1 MRFKQEIKDC
11 LYGGHIGIET
21 DKIDFELLKV
31 MLADDHKKIAEG
43 KPVTELAW
51 PFGAITA
58 LTAVNDNGEVFADK
72 QIDIRYEQVKF
83 KDAIIDEEDAQ
94 PIDADVNEVA
104 EMPDLSIVDV
114 IPSKVEGNA
123 EQFKLAVKS
132 YLKRYDG
139 IVVTAD
145 NYKELSDTVSKLK
158 KEMNDVNEK
167 KKKVKKKAMEG
178 YTLFENEMKEVLK
191 MFESSIKVLS
201 DDIKQF
207 TDKEVAE
214 NEMVVRKLCNKALN
228 DYVHRDDFDG
238 YCATKVF
245 SIDPRWSS
253 LKKFINNKKPTKA
266 LVDAI
271 KQECERTKETY
282 KSYLQRCESLDIYL
296 EARCK
301 ETDVDQEMIDVSIY
315 KDKLRNGS
323 FEDIKPLL
331 ERRFR
336 EIINRRD
343 EQEHQKEEEA
353 KKEEVKQQ
361 EKTVNASPEEN
372 EPLKM
377 LVGKIVGTNA
387 ALNELKTSLD
397 YLKAKYD
404 GCFDYDLRFPRKK
417 KEGK

>member
-1 MRFKQEIKDC
+1 MRFKQEIKDR

-21 DKIDFELLKV
+21 DKIDFEILKV
-31 MLADDHKKIAEG
+31 MLADDNKKIAGG

-83 KDAIIDEEDAQ
+83 KDAIIEEDAQ
-94 PIDADVNEVA
+94 PIDTDVNEVA

-191 MFESSIKVLS
+191 MFESSIKALS

-207 TDKEVAE
+207 TDKEVEE
-214 NEMVVRKLCNKALN
+214 NKRVVEALCKKALH
-228 DYVHRDDFDG
+228 DYVERNDFNE
-238 YCATKVF
+238 YFAANFFNT
-245 SIDPRWSS
+245 DPRWST
-253 LKKFINNKKPTKA
+253 LKKFINNHKPTKT
-266 LVDAI
+266 LVDEI
-271 KQECERTKETY
+271 RQECERVKKEY
-282 KSYLQRCESLDIYL
+282 EIYQQKIEGLCIYL
-296 EARCK
+296 EAKCK
-301 ETDVDQEMIDVSIY
+301 ETDIDQQMFDLTLYKKMLIQESLESLTKDIDCRINGI
-315 KDKLRNGS
+315 LRN
-323 FEDIKPLL
+323 
-331 ERRFR
+331 R
-336 EIINRRD
+336 EL
-343 EQEHQKEEEA
+343 QKQKEEEA
-353 KKEEVKQQ
+353 KKKEVKQQ
-361 EKTVNASPEEN
+361 EPVNASPEEN

-377 LVGKIVGTNA
+377 LVGKIVGTNS

-417 KEGK
+417 EGK

>member
-1 MRFKQEIKDC
+1 MRFKQEIKDR

-21 DKIDFELLKV
+21 DKIDFEILKV
-31 MLADDHKKIAEG
+31 MLADDNKKVAGG

-191 MFESSIKVLS
+191 MFESSIKALS

-207 TDKEVAE
+207 TDKEVEE
-214 NEMVVRKLCNKALN
+214 NKKVVEALCKKALH
-228 DYVHRDDFDG
+228 DYVERNDFNE
-238 YCATKVF
+238 YFATNF
-245 SIDPRWSS
+245 FNTDPRWST
-253 LKKFINNKKPTKA
+253 LKKFINNHKPTKA
-266 LVDAI
+266 LVEEI
-271 KQECERTKETY
+271 RQECEKIKKEY
-282 KSYLQRCESLDIYL
+282 EIYQQKIEGLCIYL
-296 EARCK
+296 EAKCK
-301 ETDVDQEMIDVSIY
+301 ESDIDQQMFDLTLYKKMLVQESLESLTKDIDCRINGI
-315 KDKLRNGS
+315 LRN
-323 FEDIKPLL
+323 
-331 ERRFR
+331 R
-336 EIINRRD
+336 ELQR
-343 EQEHQKEEEA
+343 Q
-353 KKEEVKQQ
+353 KEEVKQQ
-361 EKTVNASPEEN
+361 EPVNASPEET

>member
-1 MRFKQEIKDC
+1 MKFKQEIKDH
-11 LYGGHIGIET
+11 LYGGYLGVVT
-21 DKIDFELLKV
+21 DKIDFEILKV
-31 MLADDHKKIAEG
+31 MLADDKKKVEG
-43 KPVTELAW
+43 LEW
-51 PFGAITA
+51 PFGAVSAVIAVAPDGSVVA
-58 LTAVNDNGEVFADK
+58 LKEELAESYELVKYQDAV
-72 QIDIRYEQVKF
+72 
-83 KDAIIDEEDAQ
+83 EEDMH
-94 PIDADVNEVA
+94 PIDTEVNEVA
-104 EMPDLSIVDV
+104 EMPSLSVVKV
-114 IPSKVEGNA
+114 IPAQIEGCNVKH
-123 EQFKLAVKS
+123 FKEAVKS

-145 NYKELSDTVSKLK
+145 NYKELSDVVSKLK
-158 KEMNDVNEK
+158 KEKDNVNESK
-167 KKKVKKKAMEG
+167 KAVKKEAMKV
-178 YTLFENEMKEVLK
+178 YTDFENDMKEVLK
-191 MFESSIKVLS
+191 MFDASISSLS
-201 DDIKQF
+201 SDIKEF

-228 DYVHRDDFDG
+228 DYVNRNDFDG

-245 SIDPRWSS
+245 SIDSRWYS

-271 KQECERTKETY
+271 KQECERTKDTY

-301 ETDVDQEMIDVSIY
+301 ETDVDQQMIDVSVY
-315 KDKLRNGS
+315 KDKLRDGS

-336 EIINRRD
+336 EIINRRE

-353 KKEEVKQQ
+353 KKKEVKQQ
-361 EKTVNASPEEN
+361 EPVNASPEEN
-372 EPLKM
+372 EPLRM

-417 KEGK
+417 EGK

>member
-1 MRFKQEIKDC
+1 MRFKQEIKDR

-228 DYVHRDDFDG
+228 DYVHRNDFDG

-282 KSYLQRCESLDIYL
+282 KSYLQRCESLEIYL

-301 ETDVDQEMIDVSIY
+301 ETDVDQQMIDVSVY
-315 KDKLRNGS
+315 KDKLRDGS

-336 EIINRRD
+336 EIINRRE
-343 EQEHQKEEEA
+343 EQEHQKEEA

-361 EKTVNASPEEN
+361 EPVNASPEEN

-417 KEGK
+417 EGK

>member
-1 MRFKQEIKDC
+1 MRFKQEIKDR

-21 DKIDFELLKV
+21 DKIDFEILKV
-31 MLADDHKKIAEG
+31 MLADDNKKIAGG
-43 KPVTELAW
+43 KPVTELTW

-114 IPSKVEGNA
+114 IPSKVEGNV

-158 KEMNDVNEK
+158 KEMNDINEK

-191 MFESSIKVLS
+191 MFESSIKALS

-207 TDKEVAE
+207 TDKEVEE
-214 NEMVVRKLCNKALN
+214 NKRVVETLCKKALH
-228 DYVHRDDFDG
+228 DYVERNDFNE
-238 YCATKVF
+238 YFAANFFNT
-245 SIDPRWSS
+245 DPRWST
-253 LKKFINNKKPTKA
+253 LKKFINNHKPTKT
-266 LVDAI
+266 LVDEI
-271 KQECERTKETY
+271 RQECERVKKEY
-282 KSYLQRCESLDIYL
+282 EIYQQKIEGLCIYL
-296 EARCK
+296 EAKCK
-301 ETDVDQEMIDVSIY
+301 ETDIDQQMFDLTLYKKMLIQESLESLTKDIDCRINGI
-315 KDKLRNGS
+315 LRN
-323 FEDIKPLL
+323 
-331 ERRFR
+331 R
-336 EIINRRD
+336 EL
-343 EQEHQKEEEA
+343 QKQKEEEA
-353 KKEEVKQQ
+353 KKKEVKQQ
-361 EKTVNASPEEN
+361 EPVNTSPEEK

-377 LVGKIVGTNA
+377 LVGKIVGTNS

-417 KEGK
+417 EGK

>member
-1 MRFKQEIKDC
+1 MRFKQEIKDR

-31 MLADDHKKIAEG
+31 MLADDNKKIADG

-83 KDAIIDEEDAQ
+83 KDAIIDEDTQ
-94 PIDADVNEVA
+94 PIDTDVNEVA

-207 TDKEVAE
+207 TDKEVEE
-214 NEMVVRKLCNKALN
+214 NKKVVKTLCDKALH
-228 DYVHRDDFDG
+228 DYVERNDFNE
-238 YCATKVF
+238 YFAANFFNT
-245 SIDPRWSS
+245 DPRWST
-253 LKKFINNKKPTKA
+253 LKKFINNHKPTKT
-266 LVDAI
+266 LVDEI
-271 KQECERTKETY
+271 RQECERVKKEY
-282 KSYLQRCESLDIYL
+282 EIYQQKIEGLCIYL
-296 EARCK
+296 EAKCK
-301 ETDVDQEMIDVSIY
+301 ETDIDQQMFDLTLYKKMLIQESLESLTKDIDCRINGI
-315 KDKLRNGS
+315 LRN
-323 FEDIKPLL
+323 
-331 ERRFR
+331 R
-336 EIINRRD
+336 EL
-343 EQEHQKEEEA
+343 QKQKEEEA
-353 KKEEVKQQ
+353 KKKEVKQQ
-361 EKTVNASPEEN
+361 EKTVNTSPEEK

-417 KEGK
+417 EGK

>member
-1 MRFKQEIKDC
+1 MRFKQEIKDR

-21 DKIDFELLKV
+21 DKIDFEILKV

-83 KDAIIDEEDAQ
+83 KDAIIEEDMQ
-94 PIDADVNEVA
+94 PIDTDVNEVA

-145 NYKELSDTVSKLK
+145 NYKELSGTVSKLK

-191 MFESSIKVLS
+191 MFESSIKALS

-207 TDKEVAE
+207 TDKEVEE
-214 NEMVVRKLCNKALN
+214 NKRVVETLCKKALH
-228 DYVHRDDFDG
+228 DYVERNDFNE
-238 YCATKVF
+238 YFAANFFNT
-245 SIDPRWSS
+245 DPRWST
-253 LKKFINNKKPTKA
+253 LKKFINNHKPTKT
-266 LVDAI
+266 LVDEI
-271 KQECERTKETY
+271 RQECERVKKEY
-282 KSYLQRCESLDIYL
+282 EIYQQKIEGLCIYL
-296 EARCK
+296 EAKCK
-301 ETDVDQEMIDVSIY
+301 ETDIDQQMFDLTLYKKMLIQESLESLTKDIDCRINGI
-315 KDKLRNGS
+315 LRN
-323 FEDIKPLL
+323 
-331 ERRFR
+331 R
-336 EIINRRD
+336 EL
-343 EQEHQKEEEA
+343 QKQKEEEA

>member
-1 MRFKQEIKDC
+1 MRFKQEIKDR
-11 LYGGHIGIET
+11 LYGGYLGVVT
-21 DKIDFELLKV
+21 DKIDFEIIKV
-31 MLADDHKKIAEG
+31 MLADDKKKVEG
-43 KPVTELAW
+43 LEW
-51 PFGAITA
+51 PFGAVSAVIAVAPDGSVVA
-58 LTAVNDNGEVFADK
+58 LKEEHAESYELVKYQDAV
-72 QIDIRYEQVKF
+72 
-83 KDAIIDEEDAQ
+83 EEDTQ
-94 PIDADVNEVA
+94 PIDTEVNEVA

-191 MFESSIKVLS
+191 MFESSIKALS

-207 TDKEVAE
+207 TDKEVEE
-214 NEMVVRKLCNKALN
+214 NKKVVETLCKKALH
-228 DYVHRDDFDG
+228 DYVERNDFNE
-238 YCATKVF
+238 YFAANFFNT
-245 SIDPRWSS
+245 DPRWST
-253 LKKFINNKKPTKA
+253 LKKFINNHKPTKA
-266 LVDAI
+266 LVDEI
-271 KQECERTKETY
+271 RQECERVKKEY
-282 KSYLQRCESLDIYL
+282 EIYQQKIEGLCIYL
-296 EARCK
+296 EAKCK
-301 ETDVDQEMIDVSIY
+301 ESDIDQQMFDLTLYKKMLVQESLESLTKDIDCRINGI
-315 KDKLRNGS
+315 LRN
-323 FEDIKPLL
+323 
-331 ERRFR
+331 R
-336 EIINRRD
+336 EL
-343 EQEHQKEEEA
+343 QKQKEEEA

-361 EKTVNASPEEN
+361 EKPVNASPEEN

>member
-1 MRFKQEIKDC
+1 MRFKQEIKDR

-94 PIDADVNEVA
+94 PIDTDVNEVA

-145 NYKELSDTVSKLK
+145 NYKELSGTVSKLK

-191 MFESSIKVLS
+191 MFESSIKALS

-207 TDKEVAE
+207 TDKEVEE
-214 NEMVVRKLCNKALN
+214 NKRVVETLCKKALH
-228 DYVHRDDFDG
+228 DYVERNDFNE
-238 YCATKVF
+238 YFAANFFNT
-245 SIDPRWSS
+245 DPRWST
-253 LKKFINNKKPTKA
+253 LKKFINNHKPTKT
-266 LVDAI
+266 LVDEI
-271 KQECERTKETY
+271 RQECERVKKEY
-282 KSYLQRCESLDIYL
+282 EIYQQKIEGLCIYL
-296 EARCK
+296 EAKCK
-301 ETDVDQEMIDVSIY
+301 ETDIDQQMFDLTLYKKMLIQESLESLTKDIDCRINGI
-315 KDKLRNGS
+315 LRN
-323 FEDIKPLL
+323 
-331 ERRFR
+331 R
-336 EIINRRD
+336 EL
-343 EQEHQKEEEA
+343 QKQKEEEA
-353 KKEEVKQQ
+353 KKKEVKQQ
-361 EKTVNASPEEN
+361 EPVNTSPEEK

>member
-1 MRFKQEIKDC
+1 MRFKQEIKDR

-21 DKIDFELLKV
+21 DKIDFEILKV
-31 MLADDHKKIAEG
+31 MLADDNKKIAGG
-43 KPVTELAW
+43 KPATELAW

-282 KSYLQRCESLDIYL
+282 KSYMQRCESLDIYL

-301 ETDVDQEMIDVSIY
+301 ETDVDQQMIDVSVY
-315 KDKLRNGS
+315 KDKLRDGS

-336 EIINRRD
+336 EIINRRE

-361 EKTVNASPEEN
+361 EPVNASPEEN

-417 KEGK
+417 EGK

>member
-1 MRFKQEIKDC
+1 MRFKQEIKDR

-31 MLADDHKKIAEG
+31 MLADDNKKIADG

-94 PIDADVNEVA
+94 PIDTDVNEVA

-228 DYVHRDDFDG
+228 DYVHRNDFDG

-282 KSYLQRCESLDIYL
+282 KSYLQRCESLEIYL

-301 ETDVDQEMIDVSIY
+301 ETDVDQQMIDVSIY

-361 EKTVNASPEEN
+361 EKTVNTSPEEK

-417 KEGK
+417 EGK

>member
-1 MRFKQEIKDC
+1 MRFKQEIKDR

-21 DKIDFELLKV
+21 DKIDFEILKV
-31 MLADDHKKIAEG
+31 MLADDNKKIAGG

-94 PIDADVNEVA
+94 PIDTDVNEVA

-228 DYVHRDDFDG
+228 DYVHRNDFDG

-282 KSYLQRCESLDIYL
+282 KSYLQRCESLEIYL

-301 ETDVDQEMIDVSIY
+301 ETDVDQQMIDVSIY

-361 EKTVNASPEEN
+361 EKTVNTSPEEK

-417 KEGK
+417 EGK

>member
-1 MRFKQEIKDC
+1 MRFKKEVRDR

-21 DKIDFELLKV
+21 DKIDFEILKV
-31 MLADDHKKIAEG
+31 MLADDHKKIADG

-83 KDAIIDEEDAQ
+83 KDAIIEEDAQ

-123 EQFKLAVKS
+123 EQFKLAIKS
-132 YLKRYDG
+132 YLKRYDD

-145 NYKELSDTVSKLK
+145 NYKEMSDTVSKLK

-191 MFESSIKVLS
+191 MFESSIKALS

-207 TDKEVAE
+207 TDKEVEE
-214 NEMVVRKLCNKALN
+214 NKKVVETLCKKALH
-228 DYVHRDDFDG
+228 DYVERNDFNE
-238 YCATKVF
+238 YFAANFFNT
-245 SIDPRWSS
+245 DPRWST
-253 LKKFINNKKPTKA
+253 LKKFINNHKPTKA
-266 LVDAI
+266 LVDEI
-271 KQECERTKETY
+271 RQECERVKKEY
-282 KSYLQRCESLDIYL
+282 EIYQQKIEGLCIYL
-296 EARCK
+296 EAKCK
-301 ETDVDQEMIDVSIY
+301 ESDIDQQMFDLTLYKKMLVQESLESLTKDIDCRINGI
-315 KDKLRNGS
+315 LRN
-323 FEDIKPLL
+323 
-331 ERRFR
+331 R
-336 EIINRRD
+336 EL
-343 EQEHQKEEEA
+343 QKQKEEEA

-361 EKTVNASPEEN
+361 EKPVNASPEEN

-377 LVGKIVGTNA
+377 LVGKIVGTNS

-417 KEGK
+417 EGK

>member
-1 MRFKQEIKDC
+1 MRFKQEIKDR
-11 LYGGHIGIET
+11 LYGGYLGVVT
-21 DKIDFELLKV
+21 DKIDFEIIKV
-31 MLADDHKKIAEG
+31 MLADDKKKVDGLE
-43 KPVTELAW
+43 W
-51 PFGAITA
+51 PFGAVSAVIAVAPDGSVVA
-58 LTAVNDNGEVFADK
+58 LKEEHAESYELVKYQDAV
-72 QIDIRYEQVKF
+72 
-83 KDAIIDEEDAQ
+83 EEDTQ

-191 MFESSIKVLS
+191 MFESSIKALS

-207 TDKEVAE
+207 TDKEVEE
-214 NEMVVRKLCNKALN
+214 NKRVVETLCKKALH
-228 DYVHRDDFDG
+228 DYVERNDFNE
-238 YCATKVF
+238 YFAANFFNT
-245 SIDPRWSS
+245 DPRWST
-253 LKKFINNKKPTKA
+253 LKKFINNHKPTKT
-266 LVDAI
+266 LVDEI
-271 KQECERTKETY
+271 RQECERVKKEY
-282 KSYLQRCESLDIYL
+282 EIYQQKIEGLCIYL
-296 EARCK
+296 EAKCK
-301 ETDVDQEMIDVSIY
+301 ETDIDQQMFDLTLYKKMLIQESLESLTKDIDCRINGI
-315 KDKLRNGS
+315 LRN
-323 FEDIKPLL
+323 
-331 ERRFR
+331 R
-336 EIINRRD
+336 EL
-343 EQEHQKEEEA
+343 QKQKEEEA

-361 EKTVNASPEEN
+361 EPVNASPEEK

>member
-1 MRFKQEIKDC
+1 MRFKKEIKDR

-31 MLADDHKKIAEG
+31 MLADDHKKIADG

-83 KDAIIDEEDAQ
+83 KDAIIEEENTQ
-94 PIDADVNEVA
+94 PIDTDVNEVA

-158 KEMNDVNEK
+158 KEMNEVNEK

-228 DYVHRDDFDG
+228 DYVHRNDFDG

-266 LVDAI
+266 LVNAI
-271 KQECERTKETY
+271 KEECERTKETY
-282 KSYLQRCESLDIYL
+282 KSYMQRCESLEIYL

-301 ETDVDQEMIDVSIY
+301 ETDVDQQMIDVSIY

-353 KKEEVKQQ
+353 KKEEVKHQ
-361 EKTVNASPEEN
+361 EKTVNASPEET

>member
-1 MRFKQEIKDC
+1 MRFKQEIKDR

-21 DKIDFELLKV
+21 DKIDFEILKV
-31 MLADDHKKIAEG
+31 MLADDHKKIADG

-83 KDAIIDEEDAQ
+83 KDAIIEEDMQ
-94 PIDADVNEVA
+94 PIDTEVNEVA

-207 TDKEVAE
+207 TDKEVEE
-214 NEMVVRKLCNKALN
+214 NKKVVETLCKKALH
-228 DYVHRDDFDG
+228 DYVERNDFNE
-238 YCATKVF
+238 YFAANFFNT
-245 SIDPRWSS
+245 DPRWST
-253 LKKFINNKKPTKA
+253 LKKFINNHKPTKA
-266 LVDAI
+266 LVDEI
-271 KQECERTKETY
+271 RQECERVKKEY
-282 KSYLQRCESLDIYL
+282 EIYQQKIEGLCIYL
-296 EARCK
+296 EAKCK
-301 ETDVDQEMIDVSIY
+301 ETDIDQQMFDLTLYKKMLVKESLESLTKDIDCRINGI
-315 KDKLRNGS
+315 LRN
-323 FEDIKPLL
+323 
-331 ERRFR
+331 R
-336 EIINRRD
+336 EL
-343 EQEHQKEEEA
+343 QKQ
-353 KKEEVKQQ
+353 KEEVKLQGNP
-361 EKTVNASPEEN
+361 VNASPEEN

-377 LVGKIVGTNA
+377 LVGKIVGTKA

-417 KEGK
+417 EGK

>member
-1 MRFKQEIKDC
+1 MRFKQEIKDR

-21 DKIDFELLKV
+21 DKIDFEILKV

-83 KDAIIDEEDAQ
+83 KDAIIEEDMQ
-94 PIDADVNEVA
+94 PIDTDVNEVA

-145 NYKELSDTVSKLK
+145 NYKELSGTVSKLK

-191 MFESSIKVLS
+191 MFEFSIKALS

-207 TDKEVAE
+207 TDKEVEE
-214 NEMVVRKLCNKALN
+214 NKRVVETLCKKALH
-228 DYVHRDDFDG
+228 DYVERNDFNE
-238 YCATKVF
+238 YFAANFFNT
-245 SIDPRWSS
+245 DPRWST
-253 LKKFINNKKPTKA
+253 LKKFINNHKPTKT
-266 LVDAI
+266 LVDEI
-271 KQECERTKETY
+271 RQECERVKKEY
-282 KSYLQRCESLDIYL
+282 EIYQQKIEGLCIYL
-296 EARCK
+296 EAKCK
-301 ETDVDQEMIDVSIY
+301 ETDIDQQMFDLTLYKKMLIQESLESLTKDIDCRINGI
-315 KDKLRNGS
+315 LRN
-323 FEDIKPLL
+323 
-331 ERRFR
+331 R
-336 EIINRRD
+336 EL
-343 EQEHQKEEEA
+343 QKQKEEEA
-353 KKEEVKQQ
+353 KKKEVKQQ
-361 EKTVNASPEEN
+361 EPVNASPEEN

-377 LVGKIVGTNA
+377 LVGKIVGTNS

-417 KEGK
+417 EGK

>member
-1 MRFKQEIKDC
+1 MRFKQEIKDR

-139 IVVTAD
+139 IVVTVD

-207 TDKEVAE
+207 TDKEVEE
-214 NEMVVRKLCNKALN
+214 NKKVVEALCKKAIH
-228 DYVHRDDFDG
+228 DYVERNDFNE
-238 YCATKVF
+238 YFATNF
-245 SIDPRWSS
+245 FNTDSRWST
-253 LKKFINNKKPTKA
+253 LKKFINNHKPTKA
-266 LVDAI
+266 LVEEI
-271 KQECERTKETY
+271 RQECEKVKKEY
-282 KSYLQRCESLDIYL
+282 EIYQQKIEGLCIYL
-296 EARCK
+296 EAKCK
-301 ETDVDQEMIDVSIY
+301 ESNIDQQMFDLTLYKKMLVQESLESLTKDIDCRINGI
-315 KDKLRNGS
+315 LRN
-323 FEDIKPLL
+323 
-331 ERRFR
+331 R
-336 EIINRRD
+336 ELQR
-343 EQEHQKEEEA
+343 Q
-353 KKEEVKQQ
+353 KEEVKQQ
-361 EKTVNASPEEN
+361 EPVNASPEEN

-417 KEGK
+417 VNNNDS

>member
-1 MRFKQEIKDC
+1 MRFKQEIKDR

-83 KDAIIDEEDAQ
+83 KDAIIEEDTQ

-207 TDKEVAE
+207 IDKEVEE
-214 NEMVVRKLCNKALN
+214 NKKVVEALCKKAIH
-228 DYVHRDDFDG
+228 DYVERNDFNEYFAANFFNTD
-238 YCATKVF
+238 
-245 SIDPRWSS
+245 SRWST
-253 LKKFINNKKPTKA
+253 LKKFINNHKPTKA
-266 LVDAI
+266 LVEEI
-271 KQECERTKETY
+271 RQECEKVKKEY
-282 KSYLQRCESLDIYL
+282 EIYQQKIEGLCIYL
-296 EARCK
+296 EAKCK
-301 ETDVDQEMIDVSIY
+301 ESDIDQQMFDLTLYKKMLIQESLESLTKDIDCRINGI
-315 KDKLRNGS
+315 LRN
-323 FEDIKPLL
+323 
-331 ERRFR
+331 R
-336 EIINRRD
+336 EL
-343 EQEHQKEEEA
+343 QKQKEEEA
-353 KKEEVKQQ
+353 KKKEVKQQ
-361 EKTVNASPEEN
+361 EKPVNVSSEEN

-377 LVGKIVGTNA
+377 LVGKIVGTNS

-397 YLKAKYD
+397 YLKDKYD

-417 KEGK
+417 EGK

>member
-1 MRFKQEIKDC
+1 MRFKQEIKDR

-83 KDAIIDEEDAQ
+83 KDAIIEEDTQ

-104 EMPDLSIVDV
+104 EMPNLSIVDV

-207 TDKEVAE
+207 TDKEVEE
-214 NEMVVRKLCNKALN
+214 NKKVVEALCKKALH
-228 DYVHRDDFDG
+228 DYVERNDFNE
-238 YCATKVF
+238 YFAANFFNTN
-245 SIDPRWSS
+245 PRWNT
-253 LKKFINNKKPTKA
+253 LKKFINNHKPTKA
-266 LVDAI
+266 LVEEI
-271 KQECERTKETY
+271 KQECERVKKEY
-282 KSYLQRCESLDIYL
+282 EIYQQKIEGLCIYL
-296 EARCK
+296 EAKCK
-301 ETDVDQEMIDVSIY
+301 ESNIDQQMFDLTLYKKMLVQESLESLTKDIDCRINGI
-315 KDKLRNGS
+315 LRN
-323 FEDIKPLL
+323 
-331 ERRFR
+331 R
-336 EIINRRD
+336 ELQR
-343 EQEHQKEEEA
+343 Q
-353 KKEEVKQQ
+353 KEEVKQQ
-361 EKTVNASPEEN
+361 EKTVNISSEEK

-404 GCFDYDLRFPRKK
+404 GCFDYDLRFPKK
-417 KEGK
+417 KEKEGK

>member
-1 MRFKQEIKDC
+1 MRFKQEIKDR

-21 DKIDFELLKV
+21 DKIDFEILKV
-31 MLADDHKKIAEG
+31 MLADDHKKIAGG

-83 KDAIIDEEDAQ
+83 KDAIIEEDMQ
-94 PIDADVNEVA
+94 PIDTDVNEVA

-191 MFESSIKVLS
+191 MFESSIKALS

-207 TDKEVAE
+207 TDKEVEE
-214 NEMVVRKLCNKALN
+214 NKRVVETLCKKALH
-228 DYVHRDDFDG
+228 DYVERNDFNE
-238 YCATKVF
+238 YFAANFFNT
-245 SIDPRWSS
+245 DPRWST
-253 LKKFINNKKPTKA
+253 LKKFINNHKPTKT
-266 LVDAI
+266 LVDEI
-271 KQECERTKETY
+271 RQECERVKKEY
-282 KSYLQRCESLDIYL
+282 EIYQQKIEGLCIYL
-296 EARCK
+296 EAKCK
-301 ETDVDQEMIDVSIY
+301 ETDIDQQMFDLTLYKKMLIQESLESLTKDIDCRINGI
-315 KDKLRNGS
+315 LRN
-323 FEDIKPLL
+323 
-331 ERRFR
+331 R
-336 EIINRRD
+336 EL
-343 EQEHQKEEEA
+343 QKQKEEEA
-353 KKEEVKQQ
+353 KKKEVKQQ
-361 EKTVNASPEEN
+361 EPVNASPEEN

-377 LVGKIVGTNA
+377 LVGKIVGTNS

>member
-1 MRFKQEIKDC
+1 MRFKQEIKDR

-21 DKIDFELLKV
+21 DKIDFEILKV
-31 MLADDHKKIAEG
+31 MLADDHKKIAGG

-83 KDAIIDEEDAQ
+83 RDAIIDEEDTQ

-123 EQFKLAVKS
+123 EQFKLAIKS
-132 YLKRYDG
+132 YLKRYDD

-145 NYKELSDTVSKLK
+145 NYKEMSDTVSKLK

-191 MFESSIKVLS
+191 MFESSIKALS

-207 TDKEVAE
+207 TDKEVEE
-214 NEMVVRKLCNKALN
+214 NKRVVETLCKKALH
-228 DYVHRDDFDG
+228 DYVERNDFNEFF
-238 YCATKVF
+238 AANFFNT
-245 SIDPRWSS
+245 DPRWST
-253 LKKFINNKKPTKA
+253 LKKFINNHKPTKT
-266 LVDAI
+266 LVDEI
-271 KQECERTKETY
+271 RQECERVKKEY
-282 KSYLQRCESLDIYL
+282 EIYQQKIEGLCIYL
-296 EARCK
+296 EAKCK
-301 ETDVDQEMIDVSIY
+301 ETDIDQQMFDLTLYKKMLVQESLESLTKDIDCRINGI
-315 KDKLRNGS
+315 LRN
-323 FEDIKPLL
+323 
-331 ERRFR
+331 R
-336 EIINRRD
+336 EL
-343 EQEHQKEEEA
+343 QKQKEEEA
-353 KKEEVKQQ
+353 KKKEVKQQ
-361 EKTVNASPEEN
+361 EPVNVSSEEK

>member
-1 MRFKQEIKDC
+1 MRFKQEIKDR

-31 MLADDHKKIAEG
+31 MFADDNKKIAGG

-94 PIDADVNEVA
+94 PIDTDVNEVA

-245 SIDPRWSS
+245 SIDPRWST
-253 LKKFINNKKPTKA
+253 LKKFISNKKPSKA

-271 KQECERTKETY
+271 KDECERTKETY

-301 ETDVDQEMIDVSIY
+301 ETDIDQQMIDVSVY
-315 KDKLRNGS
+315 KDKLRDGS
-323 FEDIKPLL
+323 FEDIKQLL

-361 EKTVNASPEEN
+361 EKTVNTSPEEK

-417 KEGK
+417 EGK

>member
-1 MRFKQEIKDC
+1 MRFKQEIKDR
-11 LYGGHIGIET
+11 LYGGYLGVVT
-21 DKIDFELLKV
+21 DKIDFEIIKV
-31 MLADDHKKIAEG
+31 MLADDKKKVEG
-43 KPVTELAW
+43 LEW
-51 PFGAITA
+51 PFGAVSAVIAVAPDGSVVA
-58 LTAVNDNGEVFADK
+58 LKEEHAESYELVKYQDAV
-72 QIDIRYEQVKF
+72 
-83 KDAIIDEEDAQ
+83 EEDTQ

-114 IPSKVEGNA
+114 IPSKVEGNV
-123 EQFKLAVKS
+123 EQFKLAIKS
-132 YLKRYDG
+132 YLKRYDD

-145 NYKELSDTVSKLK
+145 NSKEMSDTVSKLK
-158 KEMNDVNEK
+158 REMNDVNEK

-191 MFESSIKVLS
+191 MFESSIKALS

-214 NEMVVRKLCNKALN
+214 NEMIVRKLCNKALN
-228 DYVHRDDFDG
+228 DYVHRNDFDG

-282 KSYLQRCESLDIYL
+282 KSYMQRCESLDIYL

-301 ETDVDQEMIDVSIY
+301 ETDVDQQMIDVSVY
-315 KDKLRNGS
+315 KDKLRDGS

-361 EKTVNASPEEN
+361 EKIVNASPEEN

>member
-1 MRFKQEIKDC
+1 MRFKQEIKDR

-21 DKIDFELLKV
+21 DKIDFEILKV
-31 MLADDHKKIAEG
+31 MLADDNKKIAGG

-145 NYKELSDTVSKLK
+145 TYKELSDTVSKLK

-191 MFESSIKVLS
+191 MFESSIKALS

-207 TDKEVAE
+207 TDKEVEE
-214 NEMVVRKLCNKALN
+214 NKRVVETLCKKALH
-228 DYVHRDDFDG
+228 DYVERNDFNE
-238 YCATKVF
+238 YFAANFFNT
-245 SIDPRWSS
+245 DPRWST
-253 LKKFINNKKPTKA
+253 LKKFINNHKPTKT
-266 LVDAI
+266 LVDEI
-271 KQECERTKETY
+271 RQECERVKKEY
-282 KSYLQRCESLDIYL
+282 EIYQQKIEGLCIYL
-296 EARCK
+296 EAKCK
-301 ETDVDQEMIDVSIY
+301 ETDIDQQMFDLTLYKKMLIQESLESLTKDIDCRINGI
-315 KDKLRNGS
+315 LRN
-323 FEDIKPLL
+323 
-331 ERRFR
+331 R
-336 EIINRRD
+336 EL
-343 EQEHQKEEEA
+343 QKQKEEEA
-353 KKEEVKQQ
+353 KKKEVKQQ
-361 EKTVNASPEEN
+361 EPVNTSPEEK

-377 LVGKIVGTNA
+377 LVGKIVGTNS

-417 KEGK
+417 EGK

>member
-1 MRFKQEIKDC
+1 MRFKQEIKDR
-11 LYGGHIGIET
+11 LYGGYLGVVT
-21 DKIDFELLKV
+21 DKIDFEIIKV
-31 MLADDHKKIAEG
+31 MLADDKKKVEG
-43 KPVTELAW
+43 LEW
-51 PFGAITA
+51 PFGAVSAVIAVAPDGAVVA
-58 LTAVNDNGEVFADK
+58 LKEELAESYELVKYQDAV
-72 QIDIRYEQVKF
+72 
-83 KDAIIDEEDAQ
+83 EEDMQ

-158 KEMNDVNEK
+158 KEMNDVNDK

-207 TDKEVAE
+207 TDKEVEE
-214 NEMVVRKLCNKALN
+214 NKKVVEALCKKALH
-228 DYVHRDDFDG
+228 DYVERNDFNE
-238 YCATKVF
+238 YFAANFFNTN
-245 SIDPRWSS
+245 PRWST
-253 LKKFINNKKPTKA
+253 LKKFINNHKPTKA
-266 LVDAI
+266 LVEEI
-271 KQECERTKETY
+271 KQECERVKKEY
-282 KSYLQRCESLDIYL
+282 EIYQQKIEGLCIYL
-296 EARCK
+296 EAKCK
-301 ETDVDQEMIDVSIY
+301 ETDIDQQMFDLTLYKKMLVQESLESLTKDIDCRINGI
-315 KDKLRNGS
+315 LRN
-323 FEDIKPLL
+323 
-331 ERRFR
+331 R
-336 EIINRRD
+336 ELKK
-343 EQEHQKEEEA
+343 Q
-353 KKEEVKQQ
+353 KEEVKQQ
-361 EKTVNASPEEN
+361 EKPVNASPEEN

-377 LVGKIVGTNA
+377 LVGKIVGTNS

-417 KEGK
+417 EGK

>member
-1 MRFKQEIKDC
+1 MRFKKEIKDR
-11 LYGGHIGIET
+11 LYGGYLGVVT
-21 DKIDFELLKV
+21 DKIDFEIIKV
-31 MLADDHKKIAEG
+31 MLADDKKKVEG
-43 KPVTELAW
+43 LEW
-51 PFGAITA
+51 PFGAVSAVIAVAPDGAVVA
-58 LTAVNDNGEVFADK
+58 LKEEHAESYELVKYQDAV
-72 QIDIRYEQVKF
+72 
-83 KDAIIDEEDAQ
+83 EEDMQ
-94 PIDADVNEVA
+94 PIDTDVNEVA

-207 TDKEVAE
+207 TDKEVEE
-214 NEMVVRKLCNKALN
+214 NKKVVEALCKKALH
-228 DYVHRDDFDG
+228 DYVERNDFNE
-238 YCATKVF
+238 YFATNF
-245 SIDPRWSS
+245 FNTDPRWST
-253 LKKFINNKKPTKA
+253 LKKFINNHKPTKT
-266 LVDAI
+266 LVDEI
-271 KQECERTKETY
+271 RQECERVKKEY
-282 KSYLQRCESLDIYL
+282 EIYQQKIEGLCIYL
-296 EARCK
+296 EAKCK
-301 ETDVDQEMIDVSIY
+301 ETDIDQQMFDLTLYKKMLIQESLESLTKDIDCRINGI
-315 KDKLRNGS
+315 LRN
-323 FEDIKPLL
+323 
-331 ERRFR
+331 R
-336 EIINRRD
+336 EL
-343 EQEHQKEEEA
+343 QKQKEEEA
-353 KKEEVKQQ
+353 KKKEVKQQ
-361 EKTVNASPEEN
+361 EPVNASPEEN

-377 LVGKIVGTNA
+377 LVGKIVGTNS

>member
-1 MRFKQEIKDC
+1 MRFKQEIKDR

-21 DKIDFELLKV
+21 DKIDFEILKV
-31 MLADDHKKIAEG
+31 MLADDNKKIAGG

-83 KDAIIDEEDAQ
+83 KDAIVEEDTQ

-123 EQFKLAVKS
+123 EQFKLAIKS
-132 YLKRYDG
+132 YLKRYDD

-145 NYKELSDTVSKLK
+145 NYKEMSDTVSKLK
-158 KEMNDVNEK
+158 REMNDVNEK

-191 MFESSIKVLS
+191 MFESSIKALS

-207 TDKEVAE
+207 TAKEVEE
-214 NEMVVRKLCNKALN
+214 NKRVVETLCKKALH
-228 DYVHRDDFDG
+228 DYVERNDFNE
-238 YCATKVF
+238 YFAANFFNT
-245 SIDPRWSS
+245 DPRWST
-253 LKKFINNKKPTKA
+253 LKKFINNHKPTKT
-266 LVDAI
+266 LVDEI
-271 KQECERTKETY
+271 RQECERVKKEY
-282 KSYLQRCESLDIYL
+282 EIYQQKIEGLCIYL
-296 EARCK
+296 EAKCK
-301 ETDVDQEMIDVSIY
+301 ETDIDQQMFDLSLYKKMLIQESLESLTKDIDCRINGI
-315 KDKLRNGS
+315 LRN
-323 FEDIKPLL
+323 
-331 ERRFR
+331 R
-336 EIINRRD
+336 EL
-343 EQEHQKEEEA
+343 QKQKEEEA
-353 KKEEVKQQ
+353 KKKEVKQQ
-361 EKTVNASPEEN
+361 EPVNASPEEK

-377 LVGKIVGTNA
+377 LVGKIVGTNT

-417 KEGK
+417 EGK

>member
-1 MRFKQEIKDC
+1 MRFKKEIKDR
-11 LYGGHIGIET
+11 LYGGYLGVVT
-21 DKIDFELLKV
+21 DKIDFEIIKV
-31 MLADDHKKIAEG
+31 MLADDKKKVEG
-43 KPVTELAW
+43 LEW
-51 PFGAITA
+51 PFGAVSAVIAVAPDGSVVA
-58 LTAVNDNGEVFADK
+58 LKEELAESYELVKYQDAV
-72 QIDIRYEQVKF
+72 
-83 KDAIIDEEDAQ
+83 EEDMQ

-158 KEMNDVNEK
+158 KEMNDVNDK

-207 TDKEVAE
+207 TDKEVEE
-214 NEMVVRKLCNKALN
+214 NKKVVEALCKKALH
-228 DYVHRDDFDG
+228 DYVERNDFNE
-238 YCATKVF
+238 YFAANFFNTN
-245 SIDPRWSS
+245 PRWST
-253 LKKFINNKKPTKA
+253 LKKFINNHKPTKA
-266 LVDAI
+266 LVEEI
-271 KQECERTKETY
+271 KQECERVKKEY
-282 KSYLQRCESLDIYL
+282 EIYQQKIEGLCIYL
-296 EARCK
+296 EAKCK
-301 ETDVDQEMIDVSIY
+301 ETDIDQQMFDLTLYKKMLVQESLESLTKDIDCRINGI
-315 KDKLRNGS
+315 LRN
-323 FEDIKPLL
+323 
-331 ERRFR
+331 R
-336 EIINRRD
+336 ELKK
-343 EQEHQKEEEA
+343 Q
-353 KKEEVKQQ
+353 KEEVKQQ
-361 EKTVNASPEEN
+361 EKPVNASPEEN

-377 LVGKIVGTNA
+377 LVGKIVGTNS

-417 KEGK
+417 EGK

>member
-1 MRFKQEIKDC
+1 MRFKQEIKDR

-31 MLADDHKKIAEG
+31 MLADDNKKIAGG

-83 KDAIIDEEDAQ
+83 KDAIIEEDAQ

-123 EQFKLAVKS
+123 EQFKLAIKS
-132 YLKRYDG
+132 YLKRYDD

-145 NYKELSDTVSKLK
+145 NYKEMSDTVSKLK

-207 TDKEVAE
+207 TDKEVEE
-214 NEMVVRKLCNKALN
+214 NKKVVEALCKKALH
-228 DYVHRDDFDG
+228 DYVERNDFDG

-266 LVDAI
+266 LADAI
-271 KQECERTKETY
+271 KQECERTKEIY

-301 ETDVDQEMIDVSIY
+301 ETDVDQEMIDVSAY
-315 KDKLRNGS
+315 KDKLRDGS

-343 EQEHQKEEEA
+343 EQEHQKEEA
-353 KKEEVKQQ
+353 KREEVKQE
-361 EKTVNASPEEN
+361 EKPVNASPEEK

-397 YLKAKYD
+397 YLEAKYD

-417 KEGK
+417 EGK

>member
-1 MRFKQEIKDC
+1 MRFKQEIKDR

-94 PIDADVNEVA
+94 PIDTDVNEVA

-353 KKEEVKQQ
+353 KKKEVKQQ
-361 EKTVNASPEEN
+361 EPVNASPEEN

-417 KEGK
+417 EGK

>member
-1 MRFKQEIKDC
+1 MKFKQEIKDR
-11 LYGGHIGIET
+11 LYGGYLGVVT
-21 DKIDFELLKV
+21 DKIDFEILKV
-31 MLADDHKKIAEG
+31 MLADDKKKVEG
-43 KPVTELAW
+43 LEW
-51 PFGAITA
+51 PFGAVSAVIAVAPDGSVVA
-58 LTAVNDNGEVFADK
+58 LKEELAESYELVKYQDAV
-72 QIDIRYEQVKF
+72 
-83 KDAIIDEEDAQ
+83 EEDMQ

-104 EMPDLSIVDV
+104 EMPSLSVVKV
-114 IPSKVEGNA
+114 IPAQIEGCNVKH
-123 EQFKLAVKS
+123 FKEAVKS

-145 NYKELSDTVSKLK
+145 NYKELSDVVSKLK
-158 KEMNDVNEK
+158 KEKDNVNESK
-167 KKKVKKKAMEG
+167 KAVKKEAMKV
-178 YTLFENEMKEVLK
+178 YTDFENDMKEVLK
-191 MFESSIKVLS
+191 MFDASISSLS
-201 DDIKQF
+201 SDIKEF

-228 DYVHRDDFDG
+228 DYVNRNDFDG

-245 SIDPRWSS
+245 SIDPRWYS
-253 LKKFINNKKPTKA
+253 LKKFISNKKPTKA

-282 KSYLQRCESLDIYL
+282 KSYSQRCESLDIYL

-301 ETDVDQEMIDVSIY
+301 ETDVDQEMIDVSVY
-315 KDKLRNGS
+315 KDKLRDGP

-336 EIINRRD
+336 EIINRRE
-343 EQEHQKEEEA
+343 EQEHQKEEA
-353 KKEEVKQQ
+353 KKKEVKQQ
-361 EKTVNASPEEN
+361 EPVNASPEEK

-377 LVGKIVGTNA
+377 LVGRIVGTKA

-417 KEGK
+417 EGK

>member
-1 MRFKQEIKDC
+1 MRFKQEIKDR

-21 DKIDFELLKV
+21 DKIDFEILKV
-31 MLADDHKKIAEG
+31 MLADDNKKIADG

-83 KDAIIDEEDAQ
+83 RDAIIEEDAQ

-145 NYKELSDTVSKLK
+145 NYKELSDIVSKLK

-207 TDKEVAE
+207 TDKEVEE
-214 NEMVVRKLCNKALN
+214 NKKVVEALCKKALH
-228 DYVHRDDFDG
+228 DYVERNDFNE
-238 YCATKVF
+238 YFATNF
-245 SIDPRWSS
+245 FNTDPRWST
-253 LKKFINNKKPTKA
+253 LKKFINNHKPTKA
-266 LVDAI
+266 LVEEI
-271 KQECERTKETY
+271 RQECEKIKKEY
-282 KSYLQRCESLDIYL
+282 EIYQQKIEGLCIYL
-296 EARCK
+296 EAKCK
-301 ETDVDQEMIDVSIY
+301 ESDIDQQMFDLTLYKKMLVQESLESLTKDIDCRINGI
-315 KDKLRNGS
+315 LRN
-323 FEDIKPLL
+323 
-331 ERRFR
+331 R
-336 EIINRRD
+336 ELQR
-343 EQEHQKEEEA
+343 Q
-353 KKEEVKQQ
+353 KEEVKQQ
-361 EKTVNASPEEN
+361 EKPVNASPEEK

-417 KEGK
+417 EGK